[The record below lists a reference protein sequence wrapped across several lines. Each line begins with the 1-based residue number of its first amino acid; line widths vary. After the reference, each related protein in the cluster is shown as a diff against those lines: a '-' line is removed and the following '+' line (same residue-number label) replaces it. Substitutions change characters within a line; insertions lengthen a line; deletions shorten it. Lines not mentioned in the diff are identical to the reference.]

1 MILLRRRK
9 RAGLFLSLALVS
21 KERKRERERERE
33 SLLYSQVEEFFFAG
47 SETKARNER
56 SSIESNSH
64 HRVFKNHTS
73 LRFKYSSS
81 SSGHIKK
88 LFNFTNSSTI
98 QFFKTPSKSSSSES
112 SSLAWCA
119 KKLFFCLLIRRER
132 ENVVGDFVEEK
143 RFTLNAAAKTTKLEL
158 GVLSFCLLS
167 IISSTSSLSN
177 PNAGGEDDERGSS
190 SSTSSA
196 RTVSRVSANAF
207 YGSEYE

>member
-1 MILLRRRK
+1 MILRRRRK

-47 SETKARNER
+47 SETKARATNGLQ
-56 SSIESNSH
+56 SKVIPIIVCSKITPLFVSNTPLLLL
-64 HRVFKNHTS
+64 V
-73 LRFKYSSS
+73 
-81 SSGHIKK
+81 IKK

-132 ENVVGDFVEEK
+132 E
-143 RFTLNAAAKTTKLEL
+143 RTR
-158 GVLSFCLLS
+158 
-167 IISSTSSLSN
+167 
-177 PNAGGEDDERGSS
+177 ERE
-190 SSTSSA
+190 
-196 RTVSRVSANAF
+196 RCWKIC
-207 YGSEYE
+207 

>member
-1 MILLRRRK
+1 MILRRRRK

-47 SETKARNER
+47 SETKARKNER
-56 SSIESNSH
+56 SSIEVIPIIVCSKITPLFVSNTPLLLL
-64 HRVFKNHTS
+64 V
-73 LRFKYSSS
+73 
-81 SSGHIKK
+81 IKK

-132 ENVVGDFVEEK
+132 ENERERTLLENLLKK
-143 RFTLNAAAKTTKLEL
+143 RD
-158 GVLSFCLLS
+158 SH
-167 IISSTSSLSN
+167 
-177 PNAGGEDDERGSS
+177 
-190 SSTSSA
+190 
-196 RTVSRVSANAF
+196 
-207 YGSEYE
+207 

>member
-1 MILLRRRK
+1 MILRRRRK

-47 SETKARNER
+47 SETKARKNER
-56 SSIESNSH
+56 SSIEVIPIIVCSKITPLFVSNTPLLLL
-64 HRVFKNHTS
+64 V
-73 LRFKYSSS
+73 
-81 SSGHIKK
+81 IKK

-132 ENVVGDFVEEK
+132 ERERENVVGKFVEEK
-143 RFTLNAAAKTTKLEL
+143 RFTLNAAAAKTTKLEL
-158 GVLSFCLLS
+158 GNLSFCLL
-167 IISSTSSLSN
+167 TSFHQHHLSQTQKR
-177 PNAGGEDDERGSS
+177 RG
-190 SSTSSA
+190 
-196 RTVSRVSANAF
+196 RR
-207 YGSEYE
+207 

>member
-1 MILLRRRK
+1 MILRRRRK

-47 SETKARNER
+47 SETKARENER
-56 SSIESNSH
+56 SSIEVIPIIVCSKITPLFVSNTPLLLL
-64 HRVFKNHTS
+64 V
-73 LRFKYSSS
+73 
-81 SSGHIKK
+81 IKK

-132 ENVVGDFVEEK
+132 ENERERTLLENLLKK
-143 RFTLNAAAKTTKLEL
+143 RD
-158 GVLSFCLLS
+158 SH
-167 IISSTSSLSN
+167 
-177 PNAGGEDDERGSS
+177 
-190 SSTSSA
+190 
-196 RTVSRVSANAF
+196 
-207 YGSEYE
+207 

>member
-1 MILLRRRK
+1 MPVQKQRH
-9 RAGLFLSLALVS
+9 ATNG
-21 KERKRERERERE
+21 
-33 SLLYSQVEEFFFAG
+33 
-47 SETKARNER
+47 
-56 SSIESNSH
+56 SSIESNSQ
-64 HRVFKNHTS
+64 RVFKNHTS

-207 YGSEYE
+207 YGSEHDE

>member
-1 MILLRRRK
+1 MILRRRRK

-47 SETKARNER
+47 SETKARKNER
-56 SSIESNSH
+56 SSIEVIPIIVCSKITPLFVSNTPLLLL
-64 HRVFKNHTS
+64 V
-73 LRFKYSSS
+73 
-81 SSGHIKK
+81 IKK

-132 ENVVGDFVEEK
+132 E
-143 RFTLNAAAKTTKLEL
+143 RTR
-158 GVLSFCLLS
+158 
-167 IISSTSSLSN
+167 
-177 PNAGGEDDERGSS
+177 ERE
-190 SSTSSA
+190 
-196 RTVSRVSANAF
+196 RCWKIC
-207 YGSEYE
+207 

>member
-1 MILLRRRK
+1 MILRRRRK

-47 SETKARNER
+47 SETKARKNER
-56 SSIESNSH
+56 SSIEVIPIIVCSKITPLFVSNTPLLLL
-64 HRVFKNHTS
+64 V
-73 LRFKYSSS
+73 
-81 SSGHIKK
+81 IKK

-119 KKLFFCLLIRRER
+119 KKLFFCLLIRSKREQEG
-132 ENVVGDFVEEK
+132 ENVVGNFVEEK

-158 GVLSFCLLS
+158 GNLSFCLL
-167 IISSTSSLSN
+167 TSFHQHHLSQTQKR
-177 PNAGGEDDERGSS
+177 RG
-190 SSTSSA
+190 
-196 RTVSRVSANAF
+196 RR
-207 YGSEYE
+207 